1 MWEKNFM
8 ASEKHRLQ
16 VWYSGRVQGVG
27 FRYKV
32 SNIAAGYDVCGY
44 VENLDDGRVHLL
56 AVGDESQ
63 TRRFADEIAEVMAD
77 FIKSADERDD
87 STDVSYRGFKI
98 KL

>member
-1 MWEKNFM
+1 MN
-8 ASEKHRLQ
+8 SQNYRLQ

-27 FRYKV
+27 FRWK
-32 SNIAAGYDVCGY
+32 AAETAKGYDVCGY

>member
-1 MWEKNFM
+1 M

-44 VENLDDGRVHLL
+44 VENLDDGRVHLV
-56 AVGDESQ
+56 ASGDKQQVRE
-63 TRRFADEIAEVMAD
+63 FASEISKTMEG
-77 FIKSADERDD
+77 FIKSSEEREDFIPH
-87 STDVSYRGFKI
+87 SYKGFQI
-98 KL
+98 RL

>member
-1 MWEKNFM
+1 MWEKNSM
-8 ASEKHRLQ
+8 ASQKNRLQ

-44 VENLDDGRVHLL
+44 VENLDDGRVHLF

-77 FIKSADERDD
+77 FIKSVDERADL
-87 STDVSYRGFKI
+87 TDAVYKGFRI